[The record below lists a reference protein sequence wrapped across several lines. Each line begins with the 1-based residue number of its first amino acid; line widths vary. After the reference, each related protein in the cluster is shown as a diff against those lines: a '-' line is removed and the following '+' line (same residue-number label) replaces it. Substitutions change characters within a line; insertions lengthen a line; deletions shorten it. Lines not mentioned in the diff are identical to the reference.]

1 MAEPIAMAAA
11 LPMLAAAPM
20 LAACLTD
27 IRHRLIPD
35 WTVLAVAALGLA
47 QALLTGTLP
56 TAAAAGGICLFLG
69 IAAARGGLWG
79 WGDTKL
85 IAAAGLMAGLGGLP
99 ALLGGTAIAGGV
111 LSALLLL
118 LRGPVRAGSV
128 ALPAGA
134 PRWLRA
140 EQTRLRRA
148 PTIPY
153 ALAIAAGLAAALQTG
168 A

>member
-1 MAEPIAMAAA
+1 MVEPITMAAA
-11 LPMLAAAPM
+11 LPMLAAPPM

-27 IRHRLIPD
+27 VRHRLIPD
-35 WTVLAVAALGLA
+35 WTVVAVGATGLVHALHTA
-47 QALLTGTLP
+47 TLP
-56 TAAAAGGICLFLG
+56 GALAAGGICLLLG

-79 WGDTKL
+79 WGDAKL
-85 IAAAGLMAGLGGLP
+85 LAATGTLVGLAGLP
-99 ALLGGTAIAGGV
+99 AHLSGTALAGGL
-111 LSALLLL
+111 LSALLLA
-118 LRGPVRAGSV
+118 LRGPVRAGTI

-148 PTIPY
+148 PTVPY
-153 ALAIAAGLAAALQTG
+153 ALAIAAGLAAALQIG

>member
-1 MAEPIAMAAA
+1 MATPIAMAAA
-11 LPMLAAAPM
+11 LPMLAVLPM
-20 LAACLTD
+20 LVACLTD
-27 IRHRLIPD
+27 VRHRLIPD
-35 WTVLAVAALGLA
+35 WTVLALASVGLA
-47 QALLTGTLP
+47 QALLLGTVPGALAAGGLCLLLG
-56 TAAAAGGICLFLG
+56 AAAAR
-69 IAAARGGLWG
+69 AGLWG
-79 WGDTKL
+79 WGDAKL
-85 IAAAGLMAGLGGLP
+85 IAAAGVLAGLSGLP
-99 ALLGGTAIAGGV
+99 ALLCGTAIAGGF

-118 LRGPVRAGSV
+118 LRGPVRAGAI